1 MMFLRARRFLHA
13 RSQQLGARLW
23 QARNSGHRIEVAS
36 AEIPTDELTSYK
48 VQSEAVAASGHRRA
62 GWKVGS
68 TSSAAQKFLGTNG
81 PGSSPLLEPF
91 CHANNSTISLPF
103 AHEPELEGEFVLRY
117 GTDLPARP
125 ELYSLVEVLSAIDA
139 VAPGLEVVGSRRH
152 GGLFGQGP
160 LMVNAD
166 FGTNMAFTHGEW
178 QHDLRLLHE
187 LADTAVTLR
196 VNGESVAE
204 GTGALALGSPLNV
217 AVWLANHLS
226 QRGIGVRAGE
236 IVSTGTCTGLQ
247 PVKPG
252 DNVEVDFGPLGT
264 VHASFIADT

>member
-1 MMFLRARRFLHA
+1 M
-13 RSQQLGARLW
+13 
-23 QARNSGHRIEVAS
+23 AS

-160 LMVNAD
+160 LMV
-166 FGTNMAFTHGEW
+166 MPLRHQHGLHTWRW

-226 QRGIGVRAGE
+226 QRVSACALERSSAPALAPAYSPSSQVTTWRWTLVLLERYMQVSLQIRE
-236 IVSTGTCTGLQ
+236 IDKCM
-247 PVKPG
+247 
-252 DNVEVDFGPLGT
+252 
-264 VHASFIADT
+264 